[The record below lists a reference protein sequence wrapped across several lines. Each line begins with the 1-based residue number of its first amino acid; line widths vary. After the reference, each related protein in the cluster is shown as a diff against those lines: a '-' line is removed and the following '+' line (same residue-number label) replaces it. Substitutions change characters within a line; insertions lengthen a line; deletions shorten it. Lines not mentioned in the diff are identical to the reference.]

1 MTKIMV
7 KGKGNATKKECCETD
22 ATVSWK
28 LMVHKWNENH
38 MKQRRVAFLASTV
51 VRTSSICGKC
61 ELTLATDQAKGGG
74 REREREGK
82 TTWNVS
88 CETIVID
95 KCSFFILAS
104 IYDYLLT
111 PFFFISFLL
120 PLKLVY
126 DIFAIILEIPLRDRH
141 LIINYSMHRPVLYW
155 DWSCGS

>member
-1 MTKIMV
+1 MTKIKV
-7 KGKGNATKKECCETD
+7 KGMRRRRNAARQTRQLVENLWYTNETKTTWSKGASRSSPPLWSAHLQSAANANWHLRLTKRKEE
-22 ATVSWK
+22 A
-28 LMVHKWNENH
+28 E
-38 MKQRRVAFLASTV
+38 
-51 VRTSSICGKC
+51 
-61 ELTLATDQAKGGG
+61 
-74 REREREGK
+74 RERERK

-95 KCSFFILAS
+95 KCSFFILPT

>member
-1 MTKIMV
+1 
-7 KGKGNATKKECCETD
+7 
-22 ATVSWK
+22 
-28 LMVHKWNENH
+28 

-61 ELTLATDQAKGGG
+61 ELTTATDQAKGGG
-74 REREREGK
+74 REREKEGERK

-88 CETIVID
+88 GETIVID
-95 KCSFFILAS
+95 KCSFFILPT

-141 LIINYSMHRPVLYW
+141 LIINYSMHRPVLY
-155 DWSCGS
+155 